1 MENVIGLPIL
11 IGFFLISLVMGV
23 AISRSNFCTMGA
35 VSDWVNLRDFG
46 RLGAWLLATVVAM
59 MFITIFEFGALVD
72 VDGSRPP
79 YRSPTFAW
87 LRYLLGGLIFGI
99 GMTLAGGCAS
109 KNLVRLGGGNLKSL
123 VTLIVV
129 AIFAYLMTKTIFFEV
144 AFYNWMHPTAMQL
157 DELGIESQ
165 DIGAIVNSI
174 AASLDASMVRI
185 ALAIVFFLLVLRLIL
200 KTNGIRNNVANVASG
215 CVIGCCVSLA
225 WYLTASSI
233 GADWAEAVEWA
244 DNPPVGV
251 GPQSLTFINPL
262 GEYISWVLDFS
273 NVSVLLTVGM
283 CAAFGLFAGSL
294 ADAIIRREFHI
305 VWFVSLKD
313 FAANAIGGMLMGIG
327 GVLALGCTIG
337 QGISGVS
344 TMALGSFIALAAI
357 IFGSAITLKVQYYKL
372 LYEEAGVLDALVSSF
387 VDMKLLPE
395 SLRKLESF

>member
-59 MFITIFEFGALVD
+59 MFITILEFGALVD
-72 VDGSRPP
+72 VDGSRPH
-79 YRSPTFAW
+79 YRSATFAW

-144 AFYNWMHPTAMQL
+144 AFYNWMHPISVQL

-165 DIGAIVNSI
+165 DIGTIVNSI
-174 AASLDASMVRI
+174 AASVDASVVRI
-185 ALAIVFFLLVLRLIL
+185 GLAIVFFILVLRFIL
-200 KTNGIRNNVANVASG
+200 KTNGIRNNAANVVSG
-215 CVIGCCVSLA
+215 CVIGCCISLA

-233 GADWAEAVEWA
+233 GADWVEAAEWA

-251 GPQSLTFINPL
+251 GPQSFTFINPL

-294 ADAIIRREFHI
+294 ADSIIRREFHF

-344 TMALGSFIALAAI
+344 TLALGSFMAVAAI

-372 LYEEAGVLDALVSSF
+372 LYEEAGVIDALVSSF